1 MMDQNNLF
9 LVALFLVCA
18 AGLLWAMFSKK
29 EPKMTVEQMEK
40 SAEEAIAAYE
50 KAEEEKKP
58 AKAPRGRKP
67 GVKKPAAKK
76 NKKEVAPAPVA
87 EAPAPKK
94 TRTKKAKA
102 EVNG

>member
-9 LVALFLVCA
+9 LVAVFLVCA

-29 EPKMTVEQMEK
+29 EPKMTAEEMEK
-40 SAEEAIAAYE
+40 NIDSAIAAVE

-58 AKAPRGRKP
+58 AK
-67 GVKKPAAKK
+67 VKKPAAKK
-76 NKKEVAPAPVA
+76 TKKEVAPAPV
-87 EAPAPKK
+87 APAPKK